1 MRINRTESNTSRSP
15 ANTIMDRSISNFF
28 VDNRPEWLGHMAKFV
43 SYLGQFPIHIVILIG
58 LGLILKKRSDLIFL
72 AVVSAV
78 FAYGLNTILKRL
90 FDRARPPESDWFQ
103 GYDAHGFSLP
113 SGHAVNAAVLGVFIY
128 LWLPVRWRW
137 IGPVVAV
144 AVMWSRVQLGV
155 HWPSDVI
162 FGAAIGGAI
171 AFGSTR
177 ILNKRMAENV

>member
-1 MRINRTESNTSRSP
+1 LRINRTESNTSRSL

-58 LGLILKKRSDLIFL
+58 IGLLLKKRSELIFL
-72 AVVSAV
+72 AVASAV

-103 GYDAHGFSLP
+103 GYHAHGFSLP
-113 SGHAVNAAVLGVFIY
+113 SGHAVNAAVLGVFIF

-137 IGPVVAV
+137 IGPVVTV

>member
-58 LGLILKKRSDLIFL
+58 IGLLLKKRSELIFL
-72 AVVSAV
+72 AVASAV

-128 LWLPVRWRW
+128 LWLPARWRW
-137 IGPVVAV
+137 TGPVVAV

-162 FGAAIGGAI
+162 FGAVIGGAV

-177 ILNKRMAENV
+177 LSNKRMAETV